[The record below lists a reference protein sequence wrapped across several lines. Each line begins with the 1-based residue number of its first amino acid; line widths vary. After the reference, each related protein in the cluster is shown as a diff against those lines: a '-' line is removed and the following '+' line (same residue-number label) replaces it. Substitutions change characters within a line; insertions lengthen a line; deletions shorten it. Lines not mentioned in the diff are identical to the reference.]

1 MVKTLRNHPYWTLL
15 IFTLIIYLMGNQ
27 LLAVTDTAESNYALT
42 AKEMVLSGDWISPQ
56 IYGRYWYD
64 KPIFYYWELALSF
77 ALFGF
82 NEMAA
87 RLPAAILGSASV
99 LFTYWFGRRTYG
111 EKVGWLSALILGTSV
126 ECWVLSK
133 AVITDSTLFLF
144 MSGAVAFFY
153 LGYTD
158 NRKYYFLCYVFAAL
172 ATLTKGPIGIL
183 LPGLGCFLF
192 LVYKKDFRE
201 MAHVH
206 LISGLCIFAV
216 ITGAWYGTMCY
227 LHGSDF
233 ILNFIGVHNFLRATV
248 SEHPSHNKWYFYII
262 IYFVGFA
269 PWSFFIPYSLFRRWK
284 QKKLDLR
291 NADDATQLLLIYAFV
306 VFFFFELV
314 ATKYTTYTFPALFSL
329 SILTAVLYKD
339 LSLRI
344 EKGSLALGI
353 LYCVLA
359 LAVAPSIMLNH
370 SGKEIGE
377 ALAHMDTEG
386 KTIAFLND
394 YRTSAVFYSGKTIYR
409 AVEGDKIESMEPG
422 TLSWNAKNVMPFA
435 AEEKLLQDPH
445 VILITKDNDR
455 SSFLM
460 EYNET
465 MPAYRINVSGE
476 YSLWV
481 RQPSAE

>member
-1 MVKTLRNHPYWTLL
+1 M
-15 IFTLIIYLMGNQ
+15 
-27 LLAVTDTAESNYALT
+27 
-42 AKEMVLSGDWISPQ
+42 
-56 IYGRYWYD
+56 
-64 KPIFYYWELALSF
+64 
-77 ALFGF
+77 
-82 NEMAA
+82 
-87 RLPAAILGSASV
+87 
-99 LFTYWFGRRTYG
+99 
-111 EKVGWLSALILGTSV
+111 
-126 ECWVLSK
+126 
-133 AVITDSTLFLF
+133 
-144 MSGAVAFFY
+144 
-153 LGYTD
+153 
-158 NRKYYFLCYVFAAL
+158 
-172 ATLTKGPIGIL
+172 
-183 LPGLGCFLF
+183 
-192 LVYKKDFRE
+192 
-201 MAHVH
+201 
-206 LISGLCIFAV
+206 
-216 ITGAWYGTMCY
+216 
-227 LHGSDF
+227 
-233 ILNFIGVHNFLRATV
+233 
-248 SEHPSHNKWYFYII
+248 
-262 IYFVGFA
+262 
-269 PWSFFIPYSLFRRWK
+269 
-284 QKKLDLR
+284 
-291 NADDATQLLLIYAFV
+291 